1 MKFDLKSVIVGLALG
16 GVLMFAFGAKTNGS
30 TGWGFTVPP
39 GSKALVKDH
48 QGTALI
54 VDIDTGK
61 VDRVVFKKPSS
72 DAPNYPS
79 PKNGYE
85 LRLAD

>member
-1 MKFDLKSVIVGLALG
+1 MKFDLKSVIVGLVLG
-16 GVLMFAFGAKTNGS
+16 GVLMSASGANTDRAA
-30 TGWGFTVPP
+30 GWGLAMPR
-39 GSKALVKDH
+39 GSKALIKDH
-48 QGTALI
+48 LGTALI

-61 VDRVVFKKPSS
+61 VDRVVFKNPPP

-85 LRLAD
+85 LRLAN